1 MELRRSSNHRSAM
14 RKYESNAPLSRGDG
28 RPDTQRAPLSNP
40 SLGTTVLDPAS
51 LESIQCRSLATP
63 PSIDRLERNAMPTAP
78 PSPNIQCRHIM
89 CWFLRKPSAYVPP
102 RDGGTNTIQ
111 HGREGWPYLKSKCNG
126 RDALVG
132 ERRARSQSALVRS
145 LSFTGSR
152 FSLANRRRLR

>member
-1 MELRRSSNHRSAM
+1 MRRLQEAM
-14 RKYESNAPLSRGDG
+14 VVPTSK
-28 RPDTQRAPLSNP
+28 RAHLSNP
-40 SLGTTVLDPAS
+40 TLSSTVLGPAS
-51 LESIQCRSLATP
+51 LRIDPMPLTRSSTINRSFGNAMQCRP
-63 PSIDRLERNAMPTAP
+63 P
-78 PSPNIQCRHIM
+78 PSPNCRHIM
-89 CWFLRKPSAYVPP
+89 CWFLRKPSSYVPP

-132 ERRARSQSALVRS
+132 ERRATSQSALVRS